1 MEEYHS
7 LEKCKND
14 GESFKIPAR
23 IYLQPEY
30 VQLGTTS
37 VASTSSWLFKLQK
50 SLQPHV
56 LQHGVFV
63 PGVRGDGQLEPQPR
77 VCKEPN
83 QEAQGG
89 EHDGHPEVH

>member
-1 MEEYHS
+1 M
-7 LEKCKND
+7 
-14 GESFKIPAR
+14 
-23 IYLQPEY
+23 
-30 VQLGTTS
+30 
-37 VASTSSWLFKLQK
+37 ASTS

-56 LQHGVFV
+56 LQHGVCV
-63 PGVRGDGQLEPQPR
+63 PGVWGDGQLEPQPR